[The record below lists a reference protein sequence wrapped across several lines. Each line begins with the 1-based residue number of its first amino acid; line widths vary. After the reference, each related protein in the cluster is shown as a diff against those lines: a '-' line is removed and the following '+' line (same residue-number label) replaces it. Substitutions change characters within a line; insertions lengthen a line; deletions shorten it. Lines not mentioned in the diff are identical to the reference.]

1 MIRPEDALKVNMNGV
16 GADDARRIKLE
27 FAPMEGI
34 TGHVFRQAHA
44 AIYGG
49 VNRYYSPFIAPG
61 SGHKLTSR
69 EKNDILPEH
78 NQGLCLIPQV
88 LTHSAEDFLW
98 VCEELAEYG
107 YGTVN
112 LNLGCPSGT
121 VVTKKKGAGFLAE
134 PDDLN
139 LFLEEVCNGLE
150 KIHTADGKPMR
161 LSIKTRLGME
171 EEAEFPRLLAIYNH
185 YPLEELVVHPRVRED
200 YYKGKTRMESFR
212 YALEQSR
219 CPVSYNGNLFS
230 AADAAGLV
238 EEAMG
243 QDEASASGETQKKAK
258 LTALMLGRGAVA
270 SPWIFGKVRNL
281 VSALEQ
287 GAEEQGAGKREQV
300 GDSTDTDGCAQQ
312 TDTKKTEK
320 TESAGNVEN
329 GACLRHV
336 SSSAHLQSFQQF
348 HDRLLTGYAEIM
360 SGNRNTLFK
369 MKELWYYFQCH
380 FPGCEKELKKIK
392 KAQKLSDYQAAVQAM
407 FASGRFVEDGFR
419 NPAP

>member
-1 MIRPEDALKVNMNGV
+1 MREIIQPEDTLKASMNRKDVN
-16 GADDARRIKLE
+16 DAKRVKLE

-34 TGHVFRQAHA
+34 TGYVFRQAHA

-49 VNRYYSPFIAPG
+49 VDRYYSPFIAPG
-61 SGHKLTSR
+61 SSHRLTSR

-98 VCEELAEYG
+98 VCEELADYG

-121 VVTKKKGAGFLAE
+121 VVTKKKGAGFLADL
-134 PDDLN
+134 DDLN

-171 EEAEFPRLLAIYNH
+171 EEAEFPRLLVIYNH
-185 YPLEELVVHPRVRED
+185 YPLEELIVHPRVRED

-230 AADAAGLV
+230 ATDAVALM
-238 EEAMG
+238 EEIVR
-243 QDEASASGETQKKAK
+243 QDEASDSGETQKKAK
-258 LTALMLGRGAVA
+258 LAALMFGRGAVA
-270 SPWIFGKVRNL
+270 SPWIFGEVRNL

-300 GDSTDTDGCAQQ
+300 GVGTDTDGCVQQ
-312 TDTKKTEK
+312 ADTKKTEK
-320 TESAGNVEN
+320 TESAEN
-329 GACLRHV
+329 GACSQLFSV
-336 SSSAHLQSFQQF
+336 SAHLDAFQQF

-360 SGNRNTLFK
+360 SGDRNTLFK

-392 KAQKLSDYQAAVQAM
+392 KAQKLSDYRAAVQAM
-407 FASGRFVEDGFR
+407 FASGQFVEDGFTDK
-419 NPAP
+419 

>member
-1 MIRPEDALKVNMNGV
+1 MIQPEALKV
-16 GADDARRIKLE
+16 GADRISSNDAESVKLD

-34 TGHVFRQAHA
+34 TGYVFRQAHA

-49 VNRYYSPFIAPG
+49 VDRYYSPFIAP
-61 SGHKLTSR
+61 SSSHKLTSR
-69 EKNDILPEH
+69 ERNDILPEH

-134 PDDLN
+134 PEDLS
-139 LFLEEVCNGLE
+139 LFLEEICNGLE
-150 KIHTADGKPMR
+150 KIQTADGKPMR
-161 LSIKTRLGME
+161 LSIKTRIGMR

-185 YPLEELVVHPRVRED
+185 YPLEELIVHPRVRED
-200 YYKGKTRMESFR
+200 YYKGKIRMESFAS
-212 YALEQSR
+212 ALEQSR
-219 CPVSYNGNLFS
+219 CPVIYNGNLFS
-230 AADAAGLV
+230 AADASALM
-238 EEAMG
+238 EEIVG
-243 QDEASASGETQKKAK
+243 QDGSSDSVKTRKKTK
-258 LTALMLGRGAVA
+258 LAALMFGRGAVA
-270 SPWIFGKVRNL
+270 SPWIFGEVRNL

-287 GAEEQGAGKREQV
+287 GAEVQGAGKREQV
-300 GDSTDTDGCAQQ
+300 GDSTDTDGGVN
-312 TDTKKTEK
+312 
-320 TESAGNVEN
+320 S
-329 GACLRHV
+329 
-336 SSSAHLQSFQQF
+336 LQSFQQF

-360 SGNRNTLFK
+360 SGDRNTLFK

-392 KAQKLSDYQAAVQAM
+392 KAQKLSDYRAAVQAM

>member
-1 MIRPEDALKVNMNGV
+1 MIQPEHVLKEGINGMGTDNAKRV
-16 GADDARRIKLE
+16 KLD

-34 TGHVFRQAHA
+34 TGYVFRQAHA

-49 VNRYYSPFIAPG
+49 VDRYYSPFIAPG
-61 SGHKLTSR
+61 SSHKLTSR

-78 NQGLCLIPQV
+78 NQELCLIPQV

-134 PDDLN
+134 PDDLS

-150 KIHTADGKPMR
+150 KIRTAGGKPMR
-161 LSIKTRLGME
+161 LSVKTRLGMKE
-171 EEAEFPRLLAIYNH
+171 ETEFPRLLAIYNH
-185 YPLEELVVHPRVRED
+185 YPLEELIVHPRVRED
-200 YYKGKTRMESFR
+200 YYKGKTRMESFH

-230 AADAAGLV
+230 AADAAVLV
-238 EEAMG
+238 KEIAGRNELSKP
-243 QDEASASGETQKKAK
+243 SASGEMREK
-258 LTALMLGRGAVA
+258 LRLAALMFGRGAAA
-270 SPWIFGKVRNL
+270 SPWMFGEVRNL
-281 VSALEQ
+281 LPALEQ
-287 GAEEQGAGKREQV
+287 GAGKKEQAG
-300 GDSTDTDGCAQQ
+300 GSIDTNELVWQA
-312 TDTKKTEK
+312 DTKKMEK
-320 TESAGNVEN
+320 TGSAGNAKN
-329 GACLRHV
+329 DACSQHL
-336 SSSAHLQSFQQF
+336 SASDHLQSFHQF

-360 SGNRNTLFK
+360 SGDRNTLFK

-380 FPGCEKELKKIK
+380 FPGCEKEIKKIK
-392 KAQKLSDYQAAVQAM
+392 KAQKLPDYRAAVQAM
-407 FASGRFVEDGFR
+407 FESGRFVENGF
-419 NPAP
+419 ADK

>member
-1 MIRPEDALKVNMNGV
+1 MRETIRPEDTLKASMNRKDVN
-16 GADDARRIKLE
+16 DAKRVKLE

-34 TGHVFRQAHA
+34 TGYVFRQAHA

-49 VNRYYSPFIAPG
+49 VDRYYSPFIAPG
-61 SGHKLTSR
+61 SSHKLTSR

-78 NQGLCLIPQV
+78 NQGLCLIPQI

-98 VCEELAEYG
+98 VCEELADYG

-121 VVTKKKGAGFLAE
+121 VVTKKKGAGFLAA

-139 LFLEEVCNGLE
+139 LFLEEVFNGLE

-171 EEAEFPRLLAIYNH
+171 KEAEFPRLLAIYNH
-185 YPLEELVVHPRVRED
+185 YPLEELIVHPRVRED
-200 YYKGKTRMESFR
+200 YYKGKTRMEAFR

-219 CPVSYNGNLFS
+219 CFVSYNGNLFS
-230 AADAAGLV
+230 AADAAELV
-238 EEAMG
+238 KDLVG
-243 QDEASASGETQKKAK
+243 QNEASVSNEMQKNAK
-258 LTALMLGRGAVA
+258 LAALMFGRGAVA
-270 SPWIFGKVRNL
+270 SPWIFDEVRKWIP
-281 VSALEQ
+281 VLEL
-287 GAEEQGAGKREQV
+287 GAGEHRIDNDK
-300 GDSTDTDGCAQQ
+300 QQ
-312 TDTKKTEK
+312 TSTMT
-320 TESAGNVEN
+320 AYVEN
-329 GACLRHV
+329 DAHLP
-336 SSSAHLQSFQQF
+336 SSAHLQSFQQF

-360 SGNRNTLFK
+360 SGDRNTLFK

-407 FASGRFVEDGFR
+407 FASGRFVEDGFHTF
-419 NPAP
+419 

>member
-1 MIRPEDALKVNMNGV
+1 MIQPENALEVNMNGV
-16 GADDARRIKLE
+16 GADDAKRVKLE

-34 TGHVFRQAHA
+34 TGYVFRQAHA

-49 VNRYYSPFIAPG
+49 VDRYYSPFIAPG
-61 SGHKLTSR
+61 SSHKLTSR

-78 NQGLCLIPQV
+78 NKGLCLIPQV

-107 YGTVN
+107 YGMVN

-185 YPLEELVVHPRVRED
+185 YPLEELIVHPRVRED

-238 EEAMG
+238 KEVMG
-243 QDEASASGETQKKAK
+243 QDEASVSGETQKKAK
-258 LTALMLGRGAVA
+258 LAALMLGRGAVA
-270 SPWIFGKVRNL
+270 DPWIFDEVRKWIPVL
-281 VSALEQ
+281 GLQ
-287 GAEEQGAGKREQV
+287 T
-300 GDSTDTDGCAQQ
+300 STM
-312 TDTKKTEK
+312 TEYI
-320 TESAGNVEN
+320 EN
-329 GACLRHV
+329 D
-336 SSSAHLQSFQQF
+336 AHLQQLPSSDPLKSFQQF

-360 SGNRNTLFK
+360 SGDRNTLFK

-392 KAQKLSDYQAAVQAM
+392 KAQKLSDYRAAVQAM
-407 FASGRFVEDGFR
+407 FASGQFVEDGFTDK
-419 NPAP
+419 